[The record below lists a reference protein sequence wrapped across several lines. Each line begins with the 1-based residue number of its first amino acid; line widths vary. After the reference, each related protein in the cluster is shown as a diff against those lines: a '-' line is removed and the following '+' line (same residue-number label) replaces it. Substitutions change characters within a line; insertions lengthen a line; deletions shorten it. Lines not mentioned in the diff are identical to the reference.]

1 MKRTIKLAAVG
12 ALSVVTVATALVV
25 AQRAGA
31 DGDSGGRNDIAVQNG
46 DAAVARSGG
55 GNVEARAGGA
65 VARTGDGGT
74 EARTGV
80 AQEESSEQS
89 PERRDDGE
97 RGEAVMEEGQVLIK
111 IEGDEGVEFSG
122 TCTVDGEKETLA
134 GQVPRE
140 FTFELGGGGLE
151 CEISKEGAGALR
163 VVLVSGNDRVVQRV
177 SGDSTLKLAYSSN
190 RSVSSS
196 TTSTSGSSSS
206 IRQSSSVS
214 SSSSVTQSSSSS
226 SDR

>member
-31 DGDSGGRNDIAVQNG
+31 DGDSGGRNDVAVQNG

-97 RGEAVMEEGQVLIK
+97 RGEAVMEEVLIK

-163 VVLVSGNDRVVQRV
+163 VVLVSGDDRVVQRV